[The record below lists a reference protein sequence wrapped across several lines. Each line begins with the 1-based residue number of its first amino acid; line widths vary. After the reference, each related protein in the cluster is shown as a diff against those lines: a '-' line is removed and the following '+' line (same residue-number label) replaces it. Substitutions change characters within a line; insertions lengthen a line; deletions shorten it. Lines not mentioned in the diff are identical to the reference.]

1 MPAAP
6 ATTAS
11 GRGRRSW
18 PSWPPGPGWQITICR
33 FPPGT
38 PKRNKIEHRLC
49 CRITRTW
56 RARPLASHQVITGTI
71 AAATAAAGLTVTAAP
86 DTGSYPPG
94 AGVSHEQMKD
104 PQDRVITRHAFHR
117 GWNYTLPAVPR
128 PAAPAPAPAPPAAS
142 PWPEILTDPALTG
155 MTRADLDALAA
166 ARELPSA
173 AAREQRLHLARGK
186 PRASSPGPKAGP
198 LTLTAALAAAIARQR
213 HGMPRRLPG
222 QLPGAGAS
230 PISLATRRITPR
242 RNRTDPPSPPP
253 GTASPAPMTCAGTPQ
268 PPPSPSPNRHSRTRA
283 QKAPYKPATHRK
295 PTLLRDV
302 SRQYQILRDQ
312 RNAVRRGF

>member
-71 AAATAAAGLTVTAAP
+71 AAAAAAAGLTVTAAP

-166 ARELPSA
+166 ALEPPSA

-186 PRASSPGPKAGP
+186 PRASNPRPQGRPAHPHRRPGRRHRPAAPRHAPPPPGP
-198 LTLTAALAAAIARQR
+198 
-213 HGMPRRLPG
+213 
-222 QLPGAGAS
+222 
-230 PISLATRRITPR
+230 ATRRRRIPHQPRHPPHHPPAGTARTRHHPR
-242 RNRTDPPSPPP
+242 R
-253 GTASPAPMTCAGTPQ
+253 APHRQ
-268 PPPSPSPNRHSRTRA
+268 PR
-283 QKAPYKPATHRK
+283 
-295 PTLLRDV
+295 
-302 SRQYQILRDQ
+302 
-312 RNAVRRGF
+312 